1 MGRGRGRL
9 PRRYLPRRRRCPL
22 VRGRSRQTLRAGAR
36 GRRAAADDRA
46 LPRLLRLRTWRPG
59 RQNAVHDGGRVL
71 RCRQHG
77 RAADRPGGHHRSA
90 GAWYRLALSPVRE
103 WPHGRLDR
111 AVGFKRPP
119 DVVTLVTM
127 YDFDVLVIGSGPSG
141 QKAAIATAKLGRQVA
156 IVERK
161 DMIGGVC
168 LNTGTIPSKTLREA
182 VLYLTGLDQREM
194 YGQSYRVKDEI
205 TIADLAARTQHVV
218 GREIDVVRSQLS
230 RNRVAMMTGT
240 GFFADPHTVEID
252 DGEGRLRR
260 ATADKVVIATGTR
273 PARPDTV
280 DFDERTVIDSDGIV
294 HLERVP
300 RSMVVAGAGVIG
312 IEYASM
318 FAALGTKVTVVEQRE
333 RMLEFCDI
341 EVIEALKY
349 HLRDLA
355 VTFRFGETVASV
367 EARPDGAIA
376 ILRSGKKIP
385 ADTVMY
391 SAGRQGTSDGLRLEA
406 AGLTADKRGRIAVG
420 EWFQTAVPHIYA
432 VGDVIGFPALA
443 ATSMEQGRVAAH
455 HACGEP
461 LHEVSHLQP
470 IGIYSIPEI
479 SFVGRTEEQLT
490 KDNVPFEVGVSRYRE
505 LARGQII
512 GDSYGVLKLLVS
524 LDDHNLLGVHCFGT
538 GATEL
543 IHIGQAVMGCGG
555 AIDYLVDAVFNYPTL
570 AEAYKVAALDAMN
583 KMRQIARF
591 A

>member
-1 MGRGRGRL
+1 
-9 PRRYLPRRRRCPL
+9 
-22 VRGRSRQTLRAGAR
+22 
-36 GRRAAADDRA
+36 
-46 LPRLLRLRTWRPG
+46 
-59 RQNAVHDGGRVL
+59 
-71 RCRQHG
+71 
-77 RAADRPGGHHRSA
+77 
-90 GAWYRLALSPVRE
+90 
-103 WPHGRLDR
+103 
-111 AVGFKRPP
+111 
-119 DVVTLVTM
+119 M
-127 YDFDVLVIGSGPSG
+127 YDFDVLVLGSGPGG
-141 QKAAIATAKLGRQVA
+141 QKAAIAAAKLGRRVG
-156 IVERK
+156 IIERR

-230 RNRVAMMTGT
+230 RNRVAIMTGT
-240 GFFADPHTVEID
+240 GHFTEPHTVEVD

-260 ATADKVVIATGTR
+260 ATADKIVIATGTR

-280 DFDERTVIDSDGIV
+280 DFDDRTVMDSDGIV

-341 EVIEALKY
+341 EVVEALKY

-367 EARPDGAIA
+367 ECRPEGAIA

-391 SAGRQGTSDGLRLEA
+391 SAGRQGMSDELRLDA
-406 AGLTADKRGRIAVG
+406 AGLTADKRGRIVVD
-420 EWFQTAVPHIYA
+420 EYFRTTVPHIYA
-432 VGDVIGFPALA
+432 VGDIIGFPALA
-443 ATSMEQGRVAAH
+443 ATSMEQGRLAAH
-455 HACGEP
+455 HACDEP
-461 LHEVSHLQP
+461 IHEMGTLQP

-479 SFVGRTEEQLT
+479 SFIGKTEDELT

-524 LDDHNLLGVHCFGT
+524 LDDRTLLGVHVFGT

-543 IHIGQAVMGCGG
+543 VHIGEAVMGCGG
-555 AIDYLVDAVFNYPTL
+555 TVDYLVDAVFNYPTL
-570 AEAYKVAALDAMN
+570 AESYKVAALDATN
-583 KMRQIARF
+583 KMREIARMS
-591 A
+591 